1 MAESLVKSYLQRLDS
16 LMIQEKEGFSGLE
29 DDIEKVANKLKEI
42 GQSFDD
48 ANELRDI
55 INDMEN
61 HIQKFLSQTDDQTT
75 PTDRFRN
82 DLQKIDFRLS
92 ETVKRKKELKNSTA
106 VEDDVEVQKSSH
118 GIKGEASASSSCN
131 SSLSFESDFKNLSEP
146 LRNCLMYCCIFPE
159 NFLIHKGKLI
169 RLLVAEGLIDDN
181 KEGKVME
188 DIAEQCICELVNK
201 GMLEINDEH
210 TGNGTKLVVPLDYR
224 ELCLQKIEEGK
235 LKASVTV
242 PQRARRIVTS
252 LDMLKDNGDHK
263 LWSLFLIGNQ
273 RSYEEKSDWLKHD
286 GATFLRVL
294 DLESAKIKSL
304 PDEVGEMTH
313 LAYLCLKNTEIW
325 ELPESLGRLKA
336 LQTLDIR
343 SCGFVAAL
351 PHGVLRLV
359 NLRHLKMLK
368 NHGVC
373 GVKLPPGI
381 GSLGNLLTLIGVDPS
396 GGIGRELEPK
406 HTRLETK
413 LPLLDS
419 FSPPLSLRK
428 LRLKGALE
436 KTPSWLGSMER
447 LTNIRLEDS
456 HLSENPALVLQH
468 LPNLKNLT
476 LWHGYDGKEMGKE
489 FCRAGGFPN
498 LEKLTIASDILEE
511 WTEIEEGAFPSL
523 KHFRLHSCMKL
534 RMLPEGLQFVTA
546 LKRLWLIPLLDDHA
560 DRLKPDGGPEN
571 YKIKHIGRVSF
582 FTTSMIKEM
591 FQNRRE
597 EAADRDH

>member
-1 MAESLVKSYLQRLDS
+1 M
-16 LMIQEKEGFSGLE
+16 
-29 DDIEKVANKLKEI
+29 
-42 GQSFDD
+42 
-48 ANELRDI
+48 
-55 INDMEN
+55 
-61 HIQKFLSQTDDQTT
+61 
-75 PTDRFRN
+75 
-82 DLQKIDFRLS
+82 
-92 ETVKRKKELKNSTA
+92 
-106 VEDDVEVQKSSH
+106 
-118 GIKGEASASSSCN
+118 
-131 SSLSFESDFKNLSEP
+131 
-146 LRNCLMYCCIFPE
+146 
-159 NFLIHKGKLI
+159 
-169 RLLVAEGLIDDN
+169 
-181 KEGKVME
+181 
-188 DIAEQCICELVNK
+188 
-201 GMLEINDEH
+201 
-210 TGNGTKLVVPLDYR
+210 
-224 ELCLQKIEEGK
+224 
-235 LKASVTV
+235 
-242 PQRARRIVTS
+242 
-252 LDMLKDNGDHK
+252 
-263 LWSLFLIGNQ
+263 
-273 RSYEEKSDWLKHD
+273 KHD

-373 GVKLPPGI
+373 GVKVPLGI
-381 GSLGNLLTLIGVDPS
+381 GSLGSLLTLTGVDPS
-396 GGIGRELEPK
+396 GGIGGELGNLTQLRRLGLMDVTEENINEVSSSIMKMQGLLSLSLEPK

-419 FSPPLSLRK
+419 FLPPLSLRK

-489 FCRAGGFPN
+489 FCQAGGFPN
-498 LEKLTIASDILEE
+498 LEKLTIASHVLEE
-511 WTEIEEGAFPSL
+511 WTELEEGAFPSL
-523 KHFRLHSCMKL
+523 KHLMLHSCMKL

-582 FTTSMIKEM
+582 FTTSMIQEM

-597 EAADRDH
+597 EAEDRDH